1 MSATDSGNEL
11 IAVVGLGN
19 PGDEYAQTR
28 HNTGFWLVD
37 RLADRAGT
45 TLRREAKFSG
55 DTAKIKLGDTQVL
68 LLKPQTFMNRSGL
81 AIQALAQFYKLK
93 PEQMLIAHDELDLPA
108 GTMRLKLGGG
118 HGGHNGLRDTHRV
131 LGDGYRRLRIGIGHP
146 GDKNLV
152 LNYVLGRPSRA
163 DEQLILDGLD
173 ASIGAIDTWLA
184 KGWERGI
191 NQLHSPA
198 DGKNTAPADKK
209 NT

>member
-1 MSATDSGNEL
+1 MSATESANEL
-11 IAVVGLGN
+11 VAIVGLGN

-37 RLADRAGT
+37 RLADRARV

-55 DTAKIKLGDTQVL
+55 DTAKTRIGNTQVL

-93 PEQMLIAHDELDLPA
+93 PEQILVAHDELDLPA

-152 LNYVLGRPSRA
+152 LSYVLNRPSRA
-163 DEQLILDGLD
+163 DEAAIIEGLD
-173 ASIGAIDTWLA
+173 ASISAIETWLE
-184 KGWERGI
+184 KTWERGMS
-191 NQLHSPA
+191 QLHSL
-198 DGKNTAPADKK
+198 GTDKK
-209 NT
+209 NGDK

>member
-1 MSATDSGNEL
+1 MSATDNDL
-11 IAVVGLGN
+11 VAIVGLGN

-37 RLADRAGT
+37 RLADRARA

-55 DTAKIKLGDTQVL
+55 DTAKIGMAGRQVL

-146 GDKNLV
+146 GDKTLV
-152 LNYVLGRPSRA
+152 HNYVLGRPSRA
-163 DEQLILDGLD
+163 DETIILDGID
-173 ASIGAIDTWLA
+173 ASIAAIDTWLD
-184 KGWERGI
+184 KGWERAL
-191 NQLHSPA
+191 NQLHAAAS
-198 DGKNTAPADKK
+198 DKK
-209 NT
+209 NA

>member
-11 IAVVGLGN
+11 IAIVGLGN
-19 PGDEYAQTR
+19 PGDEYVQTR

-37 RLADRAGT
+37 RLADRLRV

-55 DTAKIKLGDTQVL
+55 DTAKAKIGNTQVL

-93 PEQMLIAHDELDLPA
+93 PEQILVAHDELDLPA

-163 DEQLILDGLD
+163 DEAAILEGLD
-173 ASIGAIDTWLA
+173 ASISAIETWLE
-184 KGWERGI
+184 KTWERGI
-191 NQLHSPA
+191 SQLHSL
-198 DGKNTAPADKK
+198 GADKK
-209 NT
+209 SGT

>member
-1 MSATDSGNEL
+1 MPATDSGNEL
-11 IAVVGLGN
+11 IAIVGLGN

-37 RLADRAGT
+37 RLADRARA

-55 DTAKIKLGDTQVL
+55 DTAKIKIGDTQVL

-93 PEQMLIAHDELDLPA
+93 PDQILVAHDELDLPA
-108 GTMRLKLGGG
+108 GTIRLKLGGG

-173 ASIGAIDTWLA
+173 ASIGAIDTWLG

-198 DGKNTAPADKK
+198 DGKK